1 VEWVAEDRKK
11 HKSPQERYFHPSL
24 NWQASAKMANL
35 LDILNERI
43 VLGDGAT
50 GTYLYEQGVPLN
62 HCLEEVNISQASLLE
77 RVYREYADA
86 GAQVI
91 ETNSFGA
98 NRVRLARFGL
108 DHQVTEI
115 NWRAAQV
122 ARDAVK
128 GRDVFIGGSVGPLS
142 LRPTDGEFSIDD
154 RRTFFREQIGALLE
168 GGCDLIFLETF
179 TALDEL
185 LLALDVFKSLSK
197 LPVVTSLGVS
207 EEGRLI
213 SGESFPEAV
222 KILRAAGADIVGLN
236 GTAGPQ
242 ACVHLLSRLDV
253 NEGDLLSVYPSA
265 GKPEFYEGRFN
276 YAASP
281 EYFADTLPR
290 WVEEGARLIG
300 GDYGTRPGHI
310 AAMAAMARELKPVRV
325 KKFVSLERRPRFE
338 VAEVQDKSTAR
349 QEEVSILDL
358 MKQKTVSI
366 VELDSPKG
374 LSMDKFLAGA
384 HALKKAGAAAITL
397 ADNSLAILRVSNFAA
412 AIRVREEVGLTSLLH
427 LACRDRNLLG
437 LQSEVM
443 GLGTLG
449 FRHVLALTGDP
460 AKVGDHPGATS
471 VYDLNS
477 LGLIKLLAGMNR
489 GVNHVGRALN
499 GQTKFIIGCAF
510 NPNAL
515 NFDSQVKKLESKLA
529 AGAQYVMTQPVF
541 DLELAQRT
549 VARLKPLGVPIFLGV
564 MPLLSSRNAEFLH
577 NEVPGIKI
585 AEPLRERLRMCADDP
600 AATRIGLEVARE
612 MRDVALEAFGGVYL
626 ITPFL
631 RYDVSVELL
640 G

>member
-1 VEWVAEDRKK
+1 V
-11 HKSPQERYFHPSL
+11 
-24 NWQASAKMANL
+24 
-35 LDILNERI
+35 
-43 VLGDGAT
+43 
-50 GTYLYEQGVPLN
+50 
-62 HCLEEVNISQASLLE
+62 
-77 RVYREYADA
+77 
-86 GAQVI
+86 
-91 ETNSFGA
+91 
-98 NRVRLARFGL
+98 
-108 DHQVTEI
+108 
-115 NWRAAQV
+115 
-122 ARDAVK
+122 
-128 GRDVFIGGSVGPLS
+128 GGSVGPLS
-142 LRPTDGEFSIDD
+142 LRPADGEFSIDD
-154 RRTFFREQIGALLE
+154 RKTLFREQISALLD

-185 LLALDVFKSLSK
+185 LLALGVFQSLSK
-197 LPVVTSLGVS
+197 HPVVTSLAVS
-207 EEGRLI
+207 EEGRLV
-213 SGESFPEAV
+213 SGETFAQAV
-222 KILRAAGADIVGLN
+222 KILREAGADIVGIN

-242 ACVHLLSRLDV
+242 ACVHLLSKIAV
-253 NEGDLLSVYPSA
+253 AEGDFLAVYPSA

-300 GDYGTRPGHI
+300 GDYGTRPEHI
-310 AAMAAMARELKPVRV
+310 AAMAAVARELKPVLTKKISPVAAKARV
-325 KKFVSLERRPRFE
+325 E
-338 VAEVQDKSTAR
+338 VADSPTTASGR
-349 QEEVSILDL
+349 AEEVSILEL
-358 MKQKTVSI
+358 LKQKPVSI

-374 LSMDKFLAGA
+374 LSMDKFLTGA
-384 HALKKAGAAAITL
+384 KALKDAGAAAVTL

-412 AIRVREEVGLTSLLH
+412 AIRVRDEVGLTSLLH

-437 LQSEVM
+437 LQSEIM

-477 LGLIKLLAGMNR
+477 VGLIKLLAGMNR
-489 GVNHVGRALN
+489 GVNHVGRPLN

-529 AGAQYVMTQPVF
+529 AGAHYVMTQPVF
-541 DLELAQRT
+541 DLELAHRT

-585 AEPLRERLRMCADDP
+585 AEPLRERLRLCADDK
-600 AATRIGLEVARE
+600 AATKIGVEVARQV
-612 MRDVALEAFGGVYL
+612 RDVALEAFNGVYL

-631 RYDVSVELL
+631 RYEVSVDLL

>member
-1 VEWVAEDRKK
+1 
-11 HKSPQERYFHPSL
+11 
-24 NWQASAKMANL
+24 MANL
-35 LDILNERI
+35 LDILSERI

-50 GTYLYEQGVPLN
+50 GTYLYELGVPLN
-62 HCLEEVNISQASLLE
+62 HCLEEVNLSRPELVT

-86 GAQVI
+86 GSQVI

-98 NRVRLARFGL
+98 NRIRLARYGL
-108 DHQVTEI
+108 GHQVAEI
-115 NWRAAQV
+115 NWRAARV

-128 GRDVFIGGSVGPLS
+128 GRADVFIGGSVGPLS
-142 LRPTDGEFSIDD
+142 LRPADGEFSIED
-154 RRTFFREQIGALLE
+154 RKALFREQIGALLD

-185 LLALDVFKSLSK
+185 LLALDVFQNLTNIPVAASLA
-197 LPVVTSLGVS
+197 VS
-207 EEGRLI
+207 EEGRLV

-222 KILRAAGADIVGLN
+222 KILRAAGADIAGLN
-236 GTAGPQ
+236 GTCGPQ
-242 ACVHLLSRLDV
+242 ACAHLLSKLAV
-253 NEGDLLSVYPSA
+253 EENELLSVYPSA
-265 GKPEFYEGRFN
+265 GKPEFYEGRFSYTAN
-276 YAASP
+276 P
-281 EYFADTLPR
+281 GYFADTLPR
-290 WVEEGARLIG
+290 WVAEGARLIG
-300 GDYGTRPGHI
+300 GDYGTRPEHI
-310 AAMAAMARELKPVRV
+310 AAMAAVARELKPVRV
-325 KKFVSLERRPRFE
+325 KKISPAIASPAARARVEA
-338 VAEVQDKSTAR
+338 AEPAGAASAR
-349 QEEVSILDL
+349 AEEASILDL
-358 MKQKTVSI
+358 LKQGPVSI

-384 HALKKAGAAAITL
+384 KALKEAGAAAITL

-437 LQSEVM
+437 LQSEIM
-443 GLGTLG
+443 GLGVLG

-477 LGLIKLLAGMNR
+477 LGLIKLLAGMNG
-489 GVNHVGRALN
+489 GVNHVGRPLN
-499 GQTKFIIGCAF
+499 GRTNFIIGCAF

-515 NFDSQVKKLESKLA
+515 NFESQVKKLESKLA

-541 DLELAQRT
+541 DIELARQT
-549 VARLKPLGVPIFLGV
+549 AALLKPLGVPVFLGV

-585 AEPLRERLRMCADDP
+585 AGPLRERLRQCADDR

-612 MRDVALEAFGGVYL
+612 VRDVALEAFGGVYL

-631 RYDVSVELL
+631 RYEVSVDLL

>member
-1 VEWVAEDRKK
+1 
-11 HKSPQERYFHPSL
+11 
-24 NWQASAKMANL
+24 MANL
-35 LDILNERI
+35 LDILHERI
-43 VLGDGAT
+43 VVGDGAT
-50 GTYLYEQGVPLN
+50 GTYLYELGVPLN
-62 HCLEEVNISQASLLE
+62 HCLEEVNISQPELLT
-77 RVYREYADA
+77 RVYQEYANA

-98 NRVRLARFGL
+98 NRIRLARFGL
-108 DHQVTEI
+108 DHQVSEI

-122 ARDAVK
+122 AKEAVK
-128 GRDVFIGGSVGPLS
+128 GRDVYIGGSVGPLS
-142 LRPTDGEFSIDD
+142 LRPADGEFSVDD
-154 RRTFFREQIGALLE
+154 RKSVFREQISALLD
-168 GGCDLIFLETF
+168 GGCDMIFLETF
-179 TALDEL
+179 AALDEL
-185 LLALDVFKSLSK
+185 LLALDVFRNLSK
-197 LPVVTSLGVS
+197 IPVVTSLAVS
-207 EEGRLI
+207 EEGRLV
-213 SGESFPEAV
+213 SGETFPEAV
-222 KILRAAGADIVGLN
+222 KILRAAGANIVGIN
-236 GTAGPQ
+236 GTCGPQ
-242 ACVHLLSRLDV
+242 ACIHLLSKLTV
-253 NEGDLLSVYPSA
+253 EENDLLSVYPNA

-276 YAASP
+276 YAASA
-281 EYFADTLPR
+281 EYFAATLPR

-300 GDYGTRPGHI
+300 GDYGTRPEHI
-310 AAMAAMARELKPVRV
+310 AAMAAVARELKPVRA
-325 KKFVSLERRPRFE
+325 KK
-338 VAEVQDKSTAR
+338 ASTATTKPR
-349 QEEVSILDL
+349 VEVTEPASTSSARAEEISILDQL
-358 MKQKTVSI
+358 KTKPVSI

-384 HALKKAGAAAITL
+384 KALKEAGAAAVTL

-437 LQSEVM
+437 LQSEIM

-477 LGLIKLLAGMNR
+477 VGLIKLLAGMNR
-489 GVNHVGRALN
+489 GVNAVGRPLN

-510 NPNAL
+510 NPNAV

-541 DLELAQRT
+541 DLELARHT

-585 AEPLRERLRMCADDP
+585 AEPLRERLRHASDDQ
-600 AATRIGLEVARE
+600 AATKIGLEVARE
-612 MRDVALEAFGGVYL
+612 VRNVALEAFGGVYL

-631 RYDVSVELL
+631 RYEVSVELL
-640 G
+640 

>member
-1 VEWVAEDRKK
+1 
-11 HKSPQERYFHPSL
+11 
-24 NWQASAKMANL
+24 MANL
-35 LDILNERI
+35 LDILNERVVI
-43 VLGDGAT
+43 GDGAT
-50 GTYLYEQGVPLN
+50 GTYLYELGVPLN
-62 HCLEEVNISQASLLE
+62 HCLEEVNLSQPDLLA
-77 RVYREYADA
+77 RLYREYADA

-91 ETNSFGA
+91 ETNTFGA
-98 NRVRLARFGL
+98 NRIRLARYGL
-108 DHQVTEI
+108 DHQVNEI
-115 NWRAAQV
+115 NWRSVQV
-122 ARDAVK
+122 ARDALK
-128 GRDVFIGGSVGPLS
+128 GRKDVFIGGSVGPLS
-142 LRPTDGEFSIDD
+142 IRPSDGEFSVDD
-154 RRTFFREQIGALLE
+154 RKALFREQIGALLD
-168 GGCDLIFLETF
+168 GGCNLIFLETF
-179 TALDEL
+179 SALDEL
-185 LLALDVFKSLSK
+185 LLALDVFQNLSNI
-197 LPVVTSLGVS
+197 PVVTSLAVS
-207 EEGRLI
+207 EEGRLD
-213 SGESFPEAV
+213 SGESFAEAV
-222 KILRAAGADIVGLN
+222 KILSAVGADIVGLN

-242 ACVHLLSRLDV
+242 ACVHLLSKLEV
-253 NEGDLLSVYPSA
+253 EEGDLLCVYPSA

-300 GDYGTRPGHI
+300 GDYGTSPAHI
-310 AAMAAMARELKPVRV
+310 AAMAAAARELKPVRV
-325 KKFVSLERRPRFE
+325 KKISPVKTRARIE
-338 VAEVQDKSTAR
+338 VVEPAVALAAR
-349 QEEVSILDL
+349 AEEVSILDL
-358 MKQKTVSI
+358 LKEKTVSI

-374 LSMDKFLAGA
+374 LSMEKFLAGA
-384 HALKKAGAAAITL
+384 RALKEAGAAAVTM

-437 LQSEVM
+437 LQSEIM
-443 GLGTLG
+443 GLGMLG

-489 GVNHVGRALN
+489 GVNHVGRSLN

-515 NFDSQVKKLESKLA
+515 NFESQLKKLESKLV

-541 DLELAQRT
+541 DVELARYT
-549 VARLKPLGVPIFLGV
+549 SALLKPLGVPVFLGI

-585 AEPLRERLRMCADDP
+585 AEPLRERLRHCADDQ

-612 MRDVALEAFGGVYL
+612 VRDVALESFGGVYL

-631 RYDVSVELL
+631 RYEVSVDLL

>member
-1 VEWVAEDRKK
+1 
-11 HKSPQERYFHPSL
+11 
-24 NWQASAKMANL
+24 MANL
-35 LDILNERI
+35 LDLLNERI

-50 GTYLYEQGVPLN
+50 GTYLYDLGVPLN
-62 HCLEEVNISQASLLE
+62 HCLEEVNISQPELLV
-77 RVYREYADA
+77 RLYQEYANA
-86 GAQVI
+86 GAQVV

-108 DHQVTEI
+108 DHQLGEI

-122 ARDAVK
+122 AKEAVK
-128 GRDVFIGGSVGPLS
+128 GKSDIFVGGSVGPLS
-142 LRPTDGEFSIDD
+142 LRPADGEFSIDD
-154 RRTFFREQIGALLE
+154 RKGLFREQISALLE

-185 LLALDVFKSLSK
+185 LLALGVFQSLSK
-197 LPVVTSLGVS
+197 IPVVTSLAVA
-207 EEGRLI
+207 EEGRLV
-213 SGESFPEAV
+213 SGETFAEAV
-222 KILRAAGADIVGLN
+222 KILRAAGANIVGLN

-242 ACVHLLSRLDV
+242 AAVHLLSKLAVEKD
-253 NEGDLLSVYPSA
+253 DLISVYPSA
-265 GKPEFYEGRFN
+265 GKPEFYEGRFS
-276 YAASP
+276 YAASA
-281 EYFADTLPR
+281 EYFADTLPH

-300 GDYGTRPGHI
+300 GDYGTRPEHI
-310 AAMAAMARELKPVRV
+310 AAMAAVARELKPIGV
-325 KKFVSLERRPRFE
+325 KK
-338 VAEVQDKSTAR
+338 VAPAKRARIAVTEAAITATGR
-349 QEEVSILDL
+349 EEEISILEL
-358 MKQKTVSI
+358 MKQKPVSI

-384 HALKKAGAAAITL
+384 KALKDAGAAAITL

-412 AIRVREEVGLTSLLH
+412 AIRVREEVGLTSLIH

-437 LQSEVM
+437 LQSEIM
-443 GLGTLG
+443 GLGVLG
-449 FRHVLALTGDP
+449 FRHMLALTGDP

-477 LGLIKLLAGMNR
+477 VGLIKLLAGMNR
-489 GVNHVGRALN
+489 GVNHVGRPLN

-541 DLELAQRT
+541 DLELARKT
-549 VARLKPLGVPIFLGV
+549 VERLKPLGVPVFLGV

-585 AEPLRERLRMCADDP
+585 AEPLRDRLRACSDDK
-600 AATRIGLEVARE
+600 AATQIGLEVARE
-612 MRDVALEAFGGVYL
+612 VRDVAMEAFNGVYL

-631 RYDVSVELL
+631 RYEVSVDLL
-640 G
+640 A

>member
-1 VEWVAEDRKK
+1 
-11 HKSPQERYFHPSL
+11 
-24 NWQASAKMANL
+24 MADIL
-35 LDILNERI
+35 QILNERL

-50 GTYLYEQGVPLN
+50 GTYLYERGVPLN
-62 HCLEEVNISQASLLE
+62 HCLEEVNLSQPELLTQI
-77 RVYREYADA
+77 YREYVDA

-98 NRVRLARFGL
+98 NRVRLARYGL
-108 DHQVTEI
+108 DHQVDEI
-115 NWRAAQV
+115 NARAAQV

-128 GRDVFIGGSVGPLS
+128 GRDVFVGGSVGPLS
-142 LRPTDGEFSIDD
+142 LRPTDGEFTLDD
-154 RRTFFREQIGALLE
+154 RKTFFSEQIGALIE

-185 LLALDVFKSLSK
+185 LLALGVFKGLSK
-197 LPVVTSLGVS
+197 IPVVTSLAVS
-207 EEGRLI
+207 EEGRLV
-213 SGESFPEAV
+213 SGESFLEAV
-222 KILRAAGADIVGLN
+222 KILRKAGADIVGIN
-236 GTAGPQ
+236 GTCGPQ
-242 ACVHLLSRLDV
+242 ACVHLLSKLNV
-253 NEGDLLSVYPSA
+253 EEKDLYAVYPSA

-300 GDYGTRPGHI
+300 GDYGTRPAHI
-310 AAMAAMARELKPVRV
+310 AAMAAVIRDLKPVRV
-325 KKFVSLERRPRFE
+325 KKAHLAATRPRFE
-338 VAEVQDKSTAR
+338 IAEPSVAATAR
-349 QEEVSILDL
+349 AEEVSILDQL
-358 MKQKTVSI
+358 KQKMVSI

-374 LSMDKFLAGA
+374 LSMDKFLMGA

-489 GVNHVGRALN
+489 GVNHVGRPLN

-541 DLELAQRT
+541 DVELARRT
-549 VARLKPLGVPIFLGV
+549 VTRLKPLGVPIFLGV

-585 AEPLRERLRMCADDP
+585 AEPLRERLRLCADDP

-612 MRDVALEAFGGVYL
+612 VRDIALEAFGGVYL

>member
-1 VEWVAEDRKK
+1 
-11 HKSPQERYFHPSL
+11 
-24 NWQASAKMANL
+24 MANL
-35 LDILNERI
+35 LNILNERI
-43 VLGDGAT
+43 VIGDGAT
-50 GTYLYEQGVPLN
+50 GTYLYELGVPMN
-62 HCLEEVNISQASLLE
+62 HCLEEVNLSRPELVE
-77 RVYREYADA
+77 RVYREYAEA

-108 DHQVTEI
+108 DDRVGEL
-115 NWRAAQV
+115 NRRAAQV
-122 ARDAVK
+122 AREALK
-128 GRDVFIGGSVGPLS
+128 GKPDVFVGGSVGPLS
-142 LRPTDGEFSIDD
+142 LRPADGEFSSDD
-154 RRTFFREQIGALLE
+154 RKALFREQIGALLE

-185 LLALDVFKSLSK
+185 LLALGVFKELSTI
-197 LPVVTSLGVS
+197 PVVTSMAVA
-207 EEGRLI
+207 EEGRLFC
-213 SGESFPEAV
+213 GHTFPEAV
-222 KILRAAGADIVGLN
+222 KILRGAGADIVGLN

-242 ACVHLLSRLDV
+242 ACVHLLSKLAV
-253 NEGDLLSVYPSA
+253 AETDLLCVYPSA

-300 GDYGTRPGHI
+300 GDYGTRPEHI
-310 AAMAAMARELKPVRV
+310 AAMAAVARELKPVRV
-325 KKFVSLERRPRFE
+325 KKLAASPLRAR
-338 VAEVQDKSTAR
+338 AETTEAAVRSSAPA
-349 QEEVSILDL
+349 EEASILDL
-358 MKQKTVSI
+358 IKQEQVSI

-384 HALKKAGAAAITL
+384 KALKEAGAAAITL

-412 AIRVREEVGLTSLLH
+412 AIRVRDEVGLTSLLH

-437 LQSEVM
+437 LQSEIM

-477 LGLIKLLAGMNR
+477 VGLIKLLAAMNS
-489 GVNHVGRALN
+489 GVNHVGRSLN
-499 GQTKFIIGCAF
+499 GRTNFLIGCAF

-515 NFDSQVKKLESKLA
+515 NFESQVKKLESKLA

-541 DLELAQRT
+541 DLELARRT
-549 VARLKPLGVPIFLGV
+549 AARLKPLGVPVFLGV
-564 MPLLSSRNAEFLH
+564 MPLISSRNAEFLH

-585 AEPLRERLRMCADDP
+585 AEPLRERLRLCGDDA
-600 AATRIGLEVARE
+600 AATKIGLEVARE
-612 MRDVALEAFGGVYL
+612 IRDVALESFNGVYL

-631 RYDVSVELL
+631 RYEVSVELL

>member
-1 VEWVAEDRKK
+1 
-11 HKSPQERYFHPSL
+11 
-24 NWQASAKMANL
+24 MANL

-43 VLGDGAT
+43 VIGDGAT
-50 GTYLYEQGVPLN
+50 GTYLYELGVPLN
-62 HCLEEVNISQASLLE
+62 HCLEEVNLSQPDLLA
-77 RVYREYADA
+77 RLYREYAGA

-98 NRVRLARFGL
+98 NRIRLARFGL
-108 DHQVTEI
+108 DHQVHEI
-115 NWRAAQV
+115 NARAAQV
-122 ARDAVK
+122 AREAVK
-128 GRDVFIGGSVGPLS
+128 GRNVFIGGSVGPLS
-142 LRPTDGEFSIDD
+142 LRPADGEFSADD
-154 RRTFFREQIGALLE
+154 RKGLFREQISALLE
-168 GGCDLIFLETF
+168 GGSDVIFLETF

-185 LLALDVFKSLSK
+185 LLALEVFQSLSK
-197 LPVVTSLGVS
+197 IPVVTSLAVS
-207 EEGRLI
+207 EEGRLV
-213 SGESFPEAV
+213 SGQTFSEAV
-222 KILRAAGADIVGLN
+222 KVLRAAGANIVGLN

-242 ACVHLLSRLDV
+242 ACVHLLSKLAVD
-253 NEGDLLSVYPSA
+253 EKDLLSVYPSA

-300 GDYGTRPGHI
+300 GDYGTRPEHI
-310 AAMAAMARELKPVRV
+310 AAMAAAARELKPVRV
-325 KKFVSLERRPRFE
+325 KKATPAARARIDVTEPAL
-338 VAEVQDKSTAR
+338 ASTKRA
-349 QEEVSILDL
+349 EEVSILEML
-358 MKQKTVSI
+358 KQKTVSI

-374 LSMDKFLAGA
+374 LAMEKFLTGA
-384 HALKKAGAAAITL
+384 KALKDAGAAAVTL

-412 AIRVREEVGLTSLLH
+412 AIRVREEVGLTSLIH

-437 LQSEVM
+437 LQSEIM

-477 LGLIKLLAGMNR
+477 VGLIKLMAGMNR
-489 GVNHVGRALN
+489 GVNHVGRPLN
-499 GQTKFIIGCAF
+499 GKTNFIIGCAF
-510 NPNAL
+510 NPNAV

-541 DLELAQRT
+541 DLELARRT
-549 VARLKPLGVPIFLGV
+549 VAKLKPLGVPIFLGV

-585 AEPLRERLRMCADDP
+585 AEPLREKLRHCSDD
-600 AATRIGLEVARE
+600 ASATKIGIEVARE
-612 MRDVALEAFGGVYL
+612 VRDVALEAFNGVYL

-631 RYDVSVELL
+631 RYEVSVELL

>member
-1 VEWVAEDRKK
+1 
-11 HKSPQERYFHPSL
+11 
-24 NWQASAKMANL
+24 MANL
-35 LDILNERI
+35 LNILNER
-43 VLGDGAT
+43 VVVGDGAT
-50 GTYLYEQGVPLN
+50 GTYLYELGVPVN
-62 HCLEEVNISQASLLE
+62 HCLEEINLSRPELLE
-77 RVYREYADA
+77 RVYREYAEA

-98 NRVRLARFGL
+98 NRVRLAHYGL
-108 DHQVTEI
+108 DDRVGEL
-115 NWRAAQV
+115 NRRSVEV
-122 ARDAVK
+122 AREALK
-128 GRDVFIGGSVGPLS
+128 GKTDVFVGGSVGPLS
-142 LRPTDGEFSIDD
+142 LRPADGEFSVDD
-154 RRTFFREQIGALLE
+154 RKALFREQIGALLE

-185 LLALDVFKSLSK
+185 LLALGVFRELSRI
-197 LPVVTSLGVS
+197 PVVTSLAVA
-207 EEGRLI
+207 EEGRLV
-213 SGESFPEAV
+213 SGETFPEAV
-222 KILRAAGADIVGLN
+222 KILRGAGADIVGIN

-242 ACVHLLSRLDV
+242 ACVHLLSKLAV
-253 NEGDLLSVYPSA
+253 AETDLLSVYPSA

-281 EYFADTLPR
+281 EYFADTMPR

-300 GDYGTRPGHI
+300 GDYGTRPEHI
-310 AAMAAMARELKPVRV
+310 AAMAAVARGLKPVRV
-325 KKFVSLERRPRFE
+325 KK
-338 VAEVQDKSTAR
+338 VATAVARGRIETVQPAVAR
-349 QEEVSILDL
+349 SAAEAEEVSILDL
-358 MKQKTVSI
+358 LKQKQVSI

-384 HALKKAGAAAITL
+384 KALKEAGAAAVTL

-412 AIRVREEVGLTSLLH
+412 AIRVRDEVGLTSLLH

-437 LQSEVM
+437 LQSEIM

-477 LGLIKLLAGMNR
+477 VGLIKLLAAMNR
-489 GVNHVGRALN
+489 GVNHVGRSLN
-499 GQTKFIIGCAF
+499 GRTNFIIGCAF
-510 NPNAL
+510 NPNAV

-541 DLELAQRT
+541 DVELARRT
-549 VARLKPLGVPIFLGV
+549 AARLKPLGVPVFLGV
-564 MPLLSSRNAEFLH
+564 MPLMSSRNAEFLH

-585 AEPLRERLRMCADDP
+585 AEPLRERLRACSDD
-600 AATRIGLEVARE
+600 AAAIKIGLEVARE
-612 MRDVALEAFGGVYL
+612 VRDVALEAFNGVYL

-631 RYDVSVELL
+631 RYEVSVELL

>member
-1 VEWVAEDRKK
+1 
-11 HKSPQERYFHPSL
+11 
-24 NWQASAKMANL
+24 MANL
-35 LDILNERI
+35 LDLLHERI

-50 GTYLYEQGVPLN
+50 GTYLYELGVPLN
-62 HCLEEVNISQASLLE
+62 HCLEEVNISQPELLE
-77 RVYREYADA
+77 RVYREYAEA

-98 NRVRLARFGL
+98 NRVRLARYGL
-108 DHQVTEI
+108 DHQVGDI

-128 GRDVFIGGSVGPLS
+128 TRGDIFVGGSVGPLS
-142 LRPTDGEFSIDD
+142 IRPTDGEFSIDD
-154 RRTFFREQIGALLE
+154 RKTLFREQIGALIE
-168 GGCDLIFLETF
+168 GGCHLIFLETF

-185 LLALDVFKSLSK
+185 LLALGVFKSLSK
-197 LPVVTSLGVS
+197 IPVVTSLAVS

-213 SGESFPEAV
+213 SGETFPEAV
-222 KILRAAGADIVGLN
+222 KILRAAGADIVGIN

-242 ACVHLLSRLDV
+242 ACVHLLSKLAVAD
-253 NEGDLLSVYPSA
+253 NELLSVYPSA

-300 GDYGTRPGHI
+300 GDYGTRPQHI
-310 AAMAAMARELKPVRV
+310 AAMAAVARDLKPVRGKALSPV
-325 KKFVSLERRPRFE
+325 APRARIE
-338 VAEVQDKSTAR
+338 VRKPVVAASAR
-349 QEEVSILDL
+349 AEEVSILDQL
-358 MKQKTVSI
+358 KQKQVSI

-374 LSMDKFLAGA
+374 LSMDKFITGA
-384 HALKKAGAAAITL
+384 KALKEAGAAAITL

-437 LQSEVM
+437 LQSEIM

-477 LGLIKLLAGMNR
+477 VGLIKLLAGMNR
-489 GVNHVGRALN
+489 GVNHVGRPLN

-541 DLELAQRT
+541 DLELARRT

-585 AEPLRERLRMCADDP
+585 AEPLRERLRHCADDQ

-612 MRDVALEAFGGVYL
+612 VRDVALEAFNGVYL

-631 RYDVSVELL
+631 RYEVSVDLL

>member
-1 VEWVAEDRKK
+1 
-11 HKSPQERYFHPSL
+11 
-24 NWQASAKMANL
+24 MANL

-62 HCLEEVNISQASLLE
+62 HCLEEVNLSQPELLT
-77 RVYREYADA
+77 RIYREYADA

-98 NRVRLARFGL
+98 NRIRLARYGL
-108 DHQVTEI
+108 DHQVAEI
-115 NWRAAQV
+115 NSRAAQV

-128 GRDVFIGGSVGPLS
+128 GRDVFVGGSVGPLS
-142 LRPTDGEFSIDD
+142 LRPADGEFSPED
-154 RRTFFREQIGALLE
+154 RGTFFREQIGALLD
-168 GGCDLIFLETF
+168 GGCDLT
-179 TALDEL
+179 
-185 LLALDVFKSLSK
+185 
-197 LPVVTSLGVS
+197 
-207 EEGRLI
+207 
-213 SGESFPEAV
+213 FPEAV
-222 KILRAAGADIVGLN
+222 EILRAAGADIVGIN
-236 GTAGPQ
+236 GTCGPQ
-242 ACVHLLSRLDV
+242 ACVHLLSKLAVRE
-253 NEGDLLSVYPSA
+253 NDLLAVYPSA

-281 EYFADTLPR
+281 QYFADTLPR

-300 GDYGTRPGHI
+300 GDYGTRPEHI
-310 AAMAAMARELKPVRV
+310 AAMASVARELKPVRV
-325 KKFVSLERRPRFE
+325 KKISTTARHPGVQ
-338 VAEVQDKSTAR
+338 VAEPPSTLSGR
-349 QEEVSILDL
+349 EEEVSILDL
-358 MKQKTVSI
+358 LQRQTVSI

-374 LSMDKFLAGA
+374 LSMAKFLRGA

-437 LQSEVM
+437 LQSEIM
-443 GLGTLG
+443 GLGALG

-489 GVNHVGRALN
+489 GVNHVGRPLN
-499 GQTKFIIGCAF
+499 GQTSFIIGCAF

-515 NFDSQVKKLESKLA
+515 NFDSQVRKLESKLA

-541 DLELAQRT
+541 DLDLARRT
-549 VARLKPLGVPIFLGV
+549 VARLKPLGVPVFLGV

-585 AEPLRERLRMCADDP
+585 AEPLRERLRLCADDP

-612 MRDVALEAFGGVYL
+612 VRDVALEAFGGVYL

-631 RYDVSVELL
+631 RYEVSVELL

>member
-1 VEWVAEDRKK
+1 
-11 HKSPQERYFHPSL
+11 
-24 NWQASAKMANL
+24 MANL
-35 LDILNERI
+35 LELLNERI

-50 GTYLYEQGVPLN
+50 GTYLYELGVPVN
-62 HCLEEVNISQASLLE
+62 HCLEEVNISQPELLA

-98 NRVRLARFGL
+98 NRVRLARYGL
-108 DHQVTEI
+108 DHQVGEI

-122 ARDAVK
+122 AKDAVK

-142 LRPTDGEFSIDD
+142 LRPADGEFSIDD
-154 RRTFFREQIGALLE
+154 RKGLFREQIGALLD
-168 GGCDLIFLETF
+168 GGCNVIFLETF

-185 LLALDVFKSLSK
+185 LLALEVFQNLSNV
-197 LPVVTSLGVS
+197 PVVASLAVS
-207 EEGRLI
+207 EEGRLV
-213 SGESFPEAV
+213 SGQTFPEAV
-222 KILRAAGADIVGLN
+222 KILRSAGADIVGIN

-242 ACVHLLSRLDV
+242 ACLHLLSKVAVQD
-253 NEGDLLSVYPSA
+253 GDLLAVYPSA

-281 EYFADTLPR
+281 EYFADTLPQ
-290 WVEEGARLIG
+290 WVEQGARLIG
-300 GDYGTRPGHI
+300 GDYGTRPEHI
-310 AAMAAMARELKPVRV
+310 AAMAAVARELKPVRV
-325 KKFVSLERRPRFE
+325 KKISPVAARVRVEATAAAVVSGAR
-338 VAEVQDKSTAR
+338 AE
-349 QEEVSILDL
+349 EISILDL

-384 HALKKAGAAAITL
+384 NALKKAGAAAITL

-412 AIRVREEVGLTSLLH
+412 AIRVREEVGLTSVLH

-437 LQSEVM
+437 LQSEIM
-443 GLGTLG
+443 GLGVLG

-477 LGLIKLLAGMNR
+477 VGLIKLLAGMNH
-489 GVNHVGRALN
+489 GVNHVGRSLN

-541 DLELAQRT
+541 DPELARRT
-549 VARLKPLGVPIFLGV
+549 AARLKPLGVPIFLGV

-585 AEPLRERLRMCADDP
+585 AEPLRERLRLCSDDK
-600 AATRIGLEVARE
+600 AATQIGLEVARE
-612 MRDVALEAFGGVYL
+612 VRDVALEAFNGVYL

-631 RYDVSVELL
+631 RYEVSVDLL

>member
-1 VEWVAEDRKK
+1 
-11 HKSPQERYFHPSL
+11 
-24 NWQASAKMANL
+24 MANL
-35 LDILNERI
+35 LDILHERI

-50 GTYLYEQGVPLN
+50 GTYIYEQGVPLH
-62 HCLEEVNISQASLLE
+62 HCLEEVNLSQPDLLT
-77 RVYREYADA
+77 RIYREYADA

-98 NRVRLARFGL
+98 NRVRLTRYGL
-108 DHQVTEI
+108 DHEVGEI
-115 NWRAAQV
+115 NRRAAQV
-122 ARDAVK
+122 ACEAVK
-128 GRDVFIGGSVGPLS
+128 GRDVFVGGSVGPLS
-142 LRPTDGEFSIDD
+142 LRPADGEFSLDD
-154 RRTFFREQIGALLE
+154 RRVFFREQIGALIE
-168 GGCDLIFLETF
+168 GGCDVIFLETF

-185 LLALDVFKSLSK
+185 LLALGVLKELAK
-197 LPVVTSLGVS
+197 LPVVTSLAVS
-207 EEGRLI
+207 EEGRLV
-213 SGESFPEAV
+213 SRESFSEAV
-222 KILRAAGADIVGLN
+222 KILRAAGADIVGIN
-236 GTAGPQ
+236 GTCGPQ
-242 ACVHLLSRLDV
+242 ACVHLLSKLAVD
-253 NEGDLLSVYPSA
+253 EGELLSVYPSA
-265 GKPEFYEGRFN
+265 GKPEFYEGRFS

-290 WVEEGARLIG
+290 WVDEGARLIG
-300 GDYGTRPGHI
+300 GDYGTRPDHI
-310 AAMAAMARELKPVRV
+310 AAMAAVARELKPVRV
-325 KKFVSLERRPRFE
+325 KKIATVSTRSRLE
-338 VAEVQDKSTAR
+338 VAEPFVGTPAR
-349 QEEVSILDL
+349 AEEISILEL
-358 MKQKTVSI
+358 LKQKPVSI

-374 LSMDKFLAGA
+374 LSMDKFLRGA
-384 HALKKAGAAAITL
+384 HALKKAGAAAVTL

-412 AIRVREEVGLTSLLH
+412 AIRIREEVGLTSLLH

-437 LQSEVM
+437 MQSEIM
-443 GLGTLG
+443 GLGALG

-499 GQTKFIIGCAF
+499 GETKFIIGCAF

-541 DLELAQRT
+541 DLELARRT
-549 VARLKPLGVPIFLGV
+549 AARLKPLGVPIFLGV

-585 AEPLRERLRMCADDP
+585 AEPLRERLRLCADDA
-600 AATRIGLEVARE
+600 AATRIGLEVAKEIRE
-612 MRDVALEAFGGVYL
+612 IALEAFGGVYL

-631 RYDVSVELL
+631 RYEVSVELL

>member
-1 VEWVAEDRKK
+1 V
-11 HKSPQERYFHPSL
+11 
-24 NWQASAKMANL
+24 ANL
-35 LDILNERI
+35 LDILNDRI

-50 GTYLYEQGVPLN
+50 GTYLYELGVPLN
-62 HCLEEVNISQASLLE
+62 HCLEEVNLSQPELLT

-98 NRVRLARFGL
+98 SRVRLARYGL
-108 DHQVTEI
+108 DHRVGEI

-122 ARDAVK
+122 ACEAVK
-128 GRDVFIGGSVGPLS
+128 GRDVFVGGSVGPLS
-142 LRPTDGEFSIDD
+142 LRPADGEFSADD
-154 RRTFFREQIGALLE
+154 RKALFREQIGALLD
-168 GGCDLIFLETF
+168 GGCNLIFLETF
-179 TALDEL
+179 ATLDEL
-185 LLALDVFKSLSK
+185 LLALNVFQNLSNI
-197 LPVVTSLGVS
+197 PVVTSLALS
-207 EEGRLI
+207 EEGRLV
-213 SGESFPEAV
+213 SGETFPEAV

-236 GTAGPQ
+236 GTCGPQ
-242 ACVHLLSRLDV
+242 ACAHLLSKLAVD
-253 NEGDLLSVYPSA
+253 EDELLCVYPSA

-281 EYFADTLPR
+281 GYFADMLPL

-300 GDYGTRPGHI
+300 GDYGTRPEHI
-310 AAMAAMARELKPVRV
+310 AAMAAVARELKPVRV
-325 KKFVSLERRPRFE
+325 KRISPAISSPAPRARIE
-338 VAEVQDKSTAR
+338 AAEPAVVPAAAR
-349 QEEVSILDL
+349 AEEVSLLDL
-358 MKQKTVSI
+358 LKRKTVSI

-374 LSMDKFLAGA
+374 LSMDKFLTGA
-384 HALKKAGAAAITL
+384 RALKEAGAAAITL

-437 LQSEVM
+437 LQSEIM

-489 GVNHVGRALN
+489 GVNHGGRPLN
-499 GQTKFIIGCAF
+499 GRTKFIIGCAF

-515 NFDSQVKKLESKLA
+515 NFESQFKKLESKLA

-541 DLELAQRT
+541 DVKLARDT
-549 VARLKPLGVPIFLGV
+549 VARLKPLGVPVFLGV

-585 AEPLRERLRMCADDP
+585 AAPLRERLHQCADDQ
-600 AATRIGLEVARE
+600 AAIRIGLEVARE
-612 MRDVALEAFGGVYL
+612 VRDVALEGFGGVYL

-631 RYDVSVELL
+631 RYEVSVDLL